1 MQNGNE
7 AAAVLPEGKG
17 ASRAG
22 GYRGIALMVA
32 AVAVQSCSEAVAKFM
47 TASLPS
53 VEVAWLRYA
62 VFAAIVVVGTFAR
75 GERLALRT
83 PRPDLQILRSVTA
96 VGAAIFFIMALSLL
110 PMAEV
115 TAISFVSPLL
125 VTVFSIPIL
134 RETVGVRRWIAV
146 AMGMA
151 GVLMVVRPSTA
162 TFAVA
167 AAFPLFAAASWAL
180 ALVVTRLMSASDR
193 PLVSLTYA
201 ALVGFAVTSALVPFT
216 WVTPDPKGL
225 LLGLATGIFGTAAQ
239 YLTVAALHHERAS
252 VLAPLFYGSLVWSIL
267 FGYILFGDLPDLWTY
282 AGAATIIAGGLYTL
296 SRSPR
301 RR

>member
-1 MQNGNE
+1 MRNGNE
-7 AAAVLPEGKG
+7 ATAELPEGKG
-17 ASRAG
+17 QSRAG

-53 VEVAWLRYA
+53 VEVAWMRYA
-62 VFAAIVVVGTFAR
+62 VFAAIVVGGTFAR
-75 GERLALRT
+75 GRRLALRT
-83 PRPDLQILRSVTA
+83 PRPDLQILRSAAA

-125 VTVFSIPIL
+125 VTIFSIPIL
-134 RETVGVRRWIAV
+134 RETVGVRRWMAV
-146 AMGMA
+146 AIGMA
-151 GVLMVVRPSTA
+151 GVLMVVRPSMA

-180 ALVVTRLMSASDR
+180 ALVITCLMSASDR

-201 ALVGFAVTSALVPFT
+201 ALVGFIVTSAMLPFV
-216 WVTPDPKGL
+216 WATPSLSGL
-225 LLGLATGIFGTAAQ
+225 LLGLATGVFGTAAQ
-239 YLTVAALHHERAS
+239 YLTIVALHHERAS

-267 FGYILFGDLPDLWTY
+267 FGYVLFGDLPDLWTY
-282 AGAATIIAGGLYTL
+282 VGAATIIAGGLYTL
-296 SRSPR
+296 RRQPR
-301 RR
+301 R